1 MWSLQREE
9 TLSFD
14 LTSKGMCLLF
24 GAACPAA
31 PWGSRASKLGWQG
44 QRQLFLRDELSKKEG
59 KHFWQKSKIPM
70 LFFHSI
76 LQMLV
81 EVRAPSLFY
90 HIFLFQNISH
100 CPCDKLYLILKNAKT
115 FEPRGTAVIAEF
127 TALELIRTQIWYF
140 LWLTPLSDTR
150 SRQCPGMM
158 LVQS

>member
-1 MWSLQREE
+1 
-9 TLSFD
+9 
-14 LTSKGMCLLF
+14 MCLLF

-59 KHFWQKSKIPM
+59 KHFWQKCKIPM

-115 FEPRGTAVIAEF
+115 FEPRSTAVIAEF
-127 TALELIRTQIWYF
+127 TSLELIRTQIWYSEGSA
-140 LWLTPLSDTR
+140 TRNDTR
-150 SRQCPGMM
+150 SRPCPGMM